1 MAKKSGKSGRE
12 SGRAPKR
19 GASKG
24 KAGKGRAGA
33 RHAGGEGSRRGEDVM
48 HRRSFAGAE
57 YASTEE
63 EQTRDRRGESREFDR
78 PDGTHGG
85 GLAAPVREGE
95 EGAPNPASW

>member
-1 MAKKSGKSGRE
+1 
-12 SGRAPKR
+12 
-19 GASKG
+19 
-24 KAGKGRAGA
+24 
-33 RHAGGEGSRRGEDVM
+33 M
-48 HRRSFAGAE
+48 HGRSFAGAE